1 MEQNF
6 NRVFKQIQLSSQ
18 LCFIPLHTAL
28 YHGTICTF
36 RSQNNKSNDV
46 YLLVVARCN
55 WKTRYW
61 TRQTLGT
68 CPQCA
73 VRSEQE
79 TLLYSHSRHC
89 INGVWTGFWWRSR
102 GVG

>member
-1 MEQNF
+1 VKASLEQTLF
-6 NRVFKQIQLSSQ
+6 RVLKQIQLSSQ

-28 YHGTICTF
+28 YHSTICTF
-36 RSQNNKSNDV
+36 RAQNNRSNDL
-46 YLLVVARCN
+46 YLLVMAQCKWR
-55 WKTRYW
+55 TRNW

-79 TLLYSHSRHC
+79 NTEMFNQTSPRKK
-89 INGVWTGFWWRSR
+89 VWTRL
-102 GVG
+102 